1 MQSDKQTDYSR
12 RLDMSARAGWL
23 YYVAGYKQDQI
34 AQMLHVSRQ
43 TAQRLVAMATK
54 EKLIGFRLQHPI
66 MRCMDLAEQLSK
78 AFNLKK
84 CEVVPSVSED
94 AESIVGL
101 AQAGAAAM
109 EHELAGPDGRLVAV
123 GTGRTLRSCVEELT
137 AMNRPD
143 HTIVALLG
151 ETMPGGQS
159 TAYNVVVRMADRIN
173 ASYYPMLLPLY
184 AQNAEERE
192 LYRLLDMAKQTLQK
206 AQNVDVTFVGL
217 GHIGLD
223 APLFVD
229 GFMTEEEVHSYIE
242 AGAVGEITGWL
253 FDENGRVIEGYA
265 NDRVNSVP
273 LMPHHEKLVYGI
285 ASGTPRVPA
294 IRAAMR
300 GGLINCLITNE
311 ATAEL
316 ILVDGG

>member
-34 AQMLHVSRQ
+34 AEMLHVSRQ
-43 TAQRLVAMATK
+43 TAQRLVAMAAR

-66 MRCMDLAEQLSK
+66 MRCMELAEQLTK
-78 AFNLKK
+78 EFNLRK
-84 CEVVPSVSED
+84 CEVVPSVSQD

-101 AQAGAAAM
+101 AQAGAAAI
-109 EHELAGPDGRLVAV
+109 EHELAAPDGKLIGV
-123 GTGRTLRSCVEELT
+123 GTGRVLRACVEELT

-151 ETMPGGQS
+151 ETIAGGKS
-159 TAYNVVVRMADRIN
+159 TPYNVVVRMADRIN
-173 ASYYPMLLPLY
+173 ANYYPMSLPPY
-184 AQNAEERE
+184 AQNARERE
-192 LYRLLDMAKQTLQK
+192 LYRLLDMAQQIHQK
-206 AQNVDVTFVGL
+206 AKNVDVTFVGL

-229 GFMTEEEVHSYIE
+229 GFITAKEVKSCIN

-253 FDENGRVIEGYA
+253 FDDNGQIIEGHA
-265 NDRVNSVP
+265 NDRVNSAP
-273 LMPHHEKLVYGI
+273 LMPFHEKLVYGI
-285 ASGTPRVPA
+285 ASGTPRVQA

-316 ILVDGG
+316 ILR

>member
-1 MQSDKQTDYSR
+1 MQSDKQTEYSR
-12 RLDMSARAGWL
+12 RLDISARAGWL

-43 TAQRLVAMATK
+43 TAQRLVSMAKT

-66 MRCMDLAEQLSK
+66 MRCMELAEQLSK
-78 AFNLKK
+78 AFNLKR
-84 CEVVPSVSED
+84 CEVVPSISND
-94 AESIVGL
+94 ADSIVGL

-109 EHELAGPDGRLVAV
+109 EYELAVPDGRLVAV
-123 GTGRTLRSCVEELT
+123 GTGRMLRACVEELT

-151 ETMPGGQS
+151 ETTPGGKS
-159 TAYNVVVRMADRIN
+159 TPYNVVVRLADRIN
-173 ASYYPMLLPLY
+173 ATYYPMPLPLY
-184 AQNAEERE
+184 AQNAKERE
-192 LYRLLDMAKQTLQK
+192 LYRLLDMAKQNHQI
-206 AQNVDVTFVGL
+206 AQNADVTFVGL

-229 GFMTEEEVHSYIE
+229 GFMTEAEVMSYVQ

-253 FDENGRVIEGYA
+253 FDENGWIIEGYA
-265 NDRVNSVP
+265 NEKVNSVP

-285 ASGTPRVPA
+285 ASGTLRVRA
-294 IRAAMR
+294 IRGAMR

-316 ILVDGG
+316 LLC

>member
-34 AQMLHVSRQ
+34 AEQLHVSRQ
-43 TAQRLVAMATK
+43 TAQRLVSMAKT

-66 MRCMDLAEQLSK
+66 MHCMELAEQLSK
-78 AFNLKK
+78 EFGLKN
-84 CEVVPSVSED
+84 CEVVPSVSKN

-109 EHELAGPDGRLVAV
+109 EHELAVPDGRLVAV
-123 GTGRTLRSCVEELT
+123 GTGRMLRGCVEELT

-159 TAYNVVVRMADRIN
+159 TPYNIVVRMADRIN
-173 ASYYPMLLPLY
+173 ASYYPMSLPLY
-184 AQNAEERE
+184 AQNAKERD
-192 LYRLLDMAKQTLQK
+192 LYRQLDMAKQTFQK
-206 AQNVDVTFVGL
+206 AENVDVKFVGL

-229 GFMTEEEVHSYIE
+229 GFMTKKEVQSYIK

-253 FDENGRVIEGYA
+253 FDENGKIIEGHA

-273 LMPHHEKLVYGI
+273 LIPHHKKRVYGI
-285 ASGTPRVPA
+285 ASGTPRVQA
-294 IRAAMR
+294 IRAAMQ

-316 ILVDGG
+316 ILG

>member
-1 MQSDKQTDYSR
+1 MA
-12 RLDMSARAGWL
+12 AR
-23 YYVAGYKQDQI
+23 
-34 AQMLHVSRQ
+34 
-43 TAQRLVAMATK
+43 

-66 MRCMDLAEQLSK
+66 MRCMELAEQLTK
-78 AFNLKK
+78 EFNLRK

-101 AQAGAAAM
+101 AQAGAAAI
-109 EHELAGPDGRLVAV
+109 EYELAAPDGKLIGV
-123 GTGRTLRSCVEELT
+123 GTGRVLRACVEELT

-151 ETMPGGQS
+151 ETIAGGKS
-159 TAYNVVVRMADRIN
+159 TPYNVVVRMADRIK
-173 ASYYPMLLPLY
+173 ASYYPMSLPPY
-184 AQNAEERE
+184 AQNAKERE
-192 LYRLLDMAKQTLQK
+192 IYRLLDMAQQIHQK
-206 AQNVDVTFVGL
+206 AKNVDVTFVGL

-229 GFMTEEEVHSYIE
+229 GFLTEKEVKSCIK

-253 FDENGRVIEGYA
+253 FDQNGQIIEGHA
-265 NDRVNSVP
+265 NDRVNSAP
-273 LMPHHEKLVYGI
+273 LMPFHEKLVYGI
-285 ASGTPRVPA
+285 ASGTPRVQP

-316 ILVDGG
+316 ILR

>member
-12 RLDMSARAGWL
+12 RLDLSARAGWL

-43 TAQRLVAMATK
+43 TAQRLVSMAKT

-66 MRCMDLAEQLSK
+66 MRCMELAEQLSK
-78 AFNLKK
+78 EFNLKK
-84 CEVVPSVSED
+84 CEVVPSVSIG
-94 AESIVGL
+94 AESNVGL
-101 AQAGAAAM
+101 AQAGAAAI
-109 EHELAGPDGRLVAV
+109 EYELAVPDGRLVAV
-123 GTGRTLRSCVEELT
+123 GTGRMLRACVEELT

-151 ETMPGGQS
+151 ETMPGGKA
-159 TAYNVVVRMADRIN
+159 TPYNVVVRMADRIN
-173 ASYYPMLLPLY
+173 ATYYPMSLPLY
-184 AQNAEERE
+184 AQNAKERE
-192 LYRLLDMAKQTLQK
+192 LYRLLDMAKQIHQK
-206 AQNVDVTFVGL
+206 AQNADVRFVGL
-217 GHIGLD
+217 GHIGFD

-229 GFMTEEEVHSYIE
+229 GFMTEEEVKSYVD

-253 FDENGRVIEGYA
+253 FDKNGQIIEGYA

-273 LMPHHEKLVYGI
+273 LAPHPEKLVYGI
-285 ASGTPRVPA
+285 ASGTPRVQA
-294 IRAAMR
+294 IRGAMR

-311 ATAEL
+311 VTAEQ
-316 ILVDGG
+316 ILG

>member
-1 MQSDKQTDYSR
+1 MQSDKQTDYTR
-12 RLDMSARAGWL
+12 RLDMAARAGWL
-23 YYVAGYKQDQI
+23 YYVSGYKQDQI
-34 AQMLHVSRQ
+34 AEMLHVSRQ
-43 TAQRLVAMATK
+43 TAQRLVSMAKT

-66 MRCMDLAEQLSK
+66 MRCMELAEQLTK
-78 AFNLKK
+78 EFQLKK

-94 AESIVGL
+94 EKSSAGL

-109 EHELAGPDGRLVAV
+109 EHELLAAPKGKFIGV
-123 GTGRTLRSCVEELT
+123 GTGRTLRTCIEELT

-151 ETMPGGQS
+151 ETMPGGKS
-159 TAYNVVVRMADRIN
+159 TPYNVVVRMADRIN
-173 ASYYPMLLPLY
+173 ASYYPMSLPLY
-184 AQNAEERE
+184 AENAKERE
-192 LYRLLDMAKQTLQK
+192 LYRLLDMAKQNHQQ

-223 APLFVD
+223 APLHMD
-229 GFMTEEEVHSYIE
+229 GFMTEEEVKSYIN

-253 FDENGRVIEGYA
+253 FDENGMIIEGYA

-273 LMPHHEKLVYGI
+273 VVPHHEKLVYGI
-285 ASGTPRVPA
+285 ASGKPRVAA

-300 GGLINCLITNE
+300 GGLINCLVTNE
-311 ATAEL
+311 VTAEL
-316 ILVDGG
+316 ILG

>member
-1 MQSDKQTDYSR
+1 MQSNKQTDYSK
-12 RLDMSARAGWL
+12 RLDIAARAGWL

-43 TAQRLVAMATK
+43 TAQRLVSMAKK

-66 MRCMDLAEQLSK
+66 MHCMDLAEQLTK
-78 AFNLKK
+78 KFRLNK
-84 CEVVPSVSED
+84 CEIVPSAPED
-94 AESIVGL
+94 MESIVGL

-109 EHELAGPDGRLVAV
+109 EHEFDVPDGKLIGV

-143 HTIVALLG
+143 HTIIALLG
-151 ETMPGGQS
+151 ETMPGGKS
-159 TAYNVVVRMADRIN
+159 TPYNVIVRMADRIN
-173 ASYYPMLLPLY
+173 ASYYPMTLPLY
-184 AQNAEERE
+184 AENAKERE
-192 LYRLLDMAKQTLQK
+192 LYRLLDMAKQNHQK
-206 AQNVDVTFVGL
+206 ARNVDVTFVGL

-223 APLFVD
+223 APLFLD
-229 GFMTEEEVHSYIE
+229 GFMTEEEVQSYIK

-253 FDENGRVIEGYA
+253 FDTNGKIIEGYA

-273 LMPHHEKLVYGI
+273 LIPHHEKLVYGI
-285 ASGTPRVPA
+285 ASGKARVPA
-294 IRAAMR
+294 IKAAMR

-311 ATAEL
+311 VTAEL
-316 ILVDGG
+316 ILS

>member
-1 MQSDKQTDYSR
+1 MQSNKQTDYSR
-12 RLDMSARAGWL
+12 RLDIAARAGWL

-43 TAQRLVAMATK
+43 TAQRLVSMAKT

-66 MRCMDLAEQLSK
+66 MHCMDLAEQLSRK
-78 AFNLKK
+78 FGLSK
-84 CEVVPSVSED
+84 CEVVPSVSGD
-94 AESIVGL
+94 MESIVGL

-109 EHELAGPDGRLVAV
+109 EYEFDVPDGKLIGV
-123 GTGRTLRSCVEELT
+123 GTGRTLRSCVEEIT

-151 ETMPGGQS
+151 ETMPGGKS
-159 TAYNVVVRMADRIN
+159 TPYNVIVRMADRIN
-173 ASYYPMLLPLY
+173 ASYYPMSLPLY
-184 AQNAEERE
+184 AENAEERE
-192 LYRLLDMAKQTLQK
+192 LYRLLDMAKQNHQK
-206 AQNVDVTFVGL
+206 AKNVDVMFVGL

-223 APLFVD
+223 APLFMD
-229 GFMTEEEVHSYIE
+229 EFMTKEEVESYIK
-242 AGAVGEITGWL
+242 AGAVGEITGWI

-265 NDRVNSVP
+265 NDRVTSVP
-273 LMPHHEKLVYGI
+273 LIPHHEKRVYGI
-285 ASGTPRVPA
+285 ASGAARVPA
-294 IRAAMR
+294 IKGAMR

-316 ILVDGG
+316 ILA

>member
-1 MQSDKQTDYSR
+1 MQSDKQTEYSNK
-12 RLDMSARAGWL
+12 LDIAARAGWL

-43 TAQRLVAMATK
+43 TAQRLVSMAKT

-66 MRCMDLAEQLSK
+66 MRCMELSEQLSK
-78 AFNLKK
+78 EFNLKK
-84 CEVVPSVSED
+84 CEVVPSATEDSEST
-94 AESIVGL
+94 AGL

-109 EHELAGPDGRLVAV
+109 EYELDVSDGKLVGV
-123 GTGRTLRSCVEELT
+123 GTGRTLRACVEELT

-159 TAYNVVVRMADRIN
+159 TPYNVVVRMADRIN
-173 ASYYPMLLPLY
+173 AGYYPMSLPLY
-184 AQNAEERE
+184 AENAKERE
-192 LYRLLDMAKQTLQK
+192 LYRLLDMAKQNHEK

-223 APLFVD
+223 APLHLD
-229 GFMTEEEVHSYIE
+229 GFMTEEEVQSYIK

-253 FDENGRVIEGYA
+253 FDKDGRIIEGYA

-273 LMPHHEKLVYGI
+273 LIPHHEKLVYGI
-285 ASGTPRVPA
+285 ASGAARVPA
-294 IRAAMR
+294 IRAAML

-316 ILVDGG
+316 ILG

>member
-12 RLDMSARAGWL
+12 RLDISARAGWL

-34 AQMLHVSRQ
+34 AQMLRVSRQ
-43 TAQRLVAMATK
+43 TAQRLVTMAK
-54 EKLIGFRLQHPI
+54 REKLIGFRLQHPI
-66 MRCMDLAEQLSK
+66 MPCMELAERLSK
-78 AFNLKK
+78 AFNLRE
-84 CEVVPSVSED
+84 CEVVPSVSKD
-94 AESIVGL
+94 ADSIAGL

-109 EHELAGPDGRLVAV
+109 EHELALPDGRLVAV
-123 GTGRTLRSCVEELT
+123 GTGRTLRACVEELA

-159 TAYNVVVRMADRIN
+159 TPYNVVVRMADRIN
-173 ASYYPMLLPLY
+173 ASYYPMSLPLY
-184 AQNAEERE
+184 AQNAKERE
-192 LYRLLDMAKQTLQK
+192 LYRSLDMAKQTYQK
-206 AQNVDVTFVGL
+206 ALNVDVKFVGI

-229 GFMTEEEVHSYIE
+229 GFMTKEEVQSYVK

-253 FDENGRVIEGYA
+253 FDENGQIIEGYA

-273 LMPHHEKLVYGI
+273 LLPHNERLVYGI
-285 ASGTPRVPA
+285 AVGTRRVQ
-294 IRAAMR
+294 AMR
-300 GGLINCLITNE
+300 SAMQGGLINCLITNE

-316 ILVDGG
+316 ILG